1 MRYLRTLTAAA
12 VGLSVMSAISLATPT
27 LASSATPSLASC
39 KTIIASEEYTKGTL
53 TAATDNPVYSP
64 WFVNNKPTNAKG
76 YESAIVYALAS
87 VLGVDKSHVK
97 WAYEPFDSSYTPGT
111 KHFDF
116 DINEISYTGA
126 RANAVTFSQSYYDV
140 NQSIVAL
147 KTSKIV
153 KHHTPAELKT
163 YLYGDQIG
171 TTGLAFINNYI
182 KPTKAPRVFSTL
194 NQAVEA
200 LQLGQIDALV
210 IDTPTGQYMAS
221 SQIVN
226 SKKKLVATQVGQFAS
241 VGEHYGLLFTKGNP
255 LATCINVGLSTLRT
269 NGTLAALQQKWLGIY
284 TSVPTIKP

>member
-1 MRYLRTLTAAA
+1 VRSLRILAAGVVSLSILSGVSLGVAAGGASTL
-12 VGLSVMSAISLATPT
+12 
-27 LASSATPSLASC
+27 PSLASC
-39 KTIIASEEYTKGTL
+39 KTTMPSEEYTKGTL

-76 YESAIVYALAS
+76 YESALVYALAK
-87 VLGVDKSHVK
+87 VLGIPSSHVK

-116 DINEISYTGA
+116 DINEISYTPA
-126 RANAVTFSQSYYDV
+126 RAQAVTFSSSYYDV

-147 KTSKIV
+147 KTDKIV
-153 KHHTPAELKT
+153 KDHTPADLKD

-171 TTGLAFINNYI
+171 TTGLAYINDYI
-182 KPTKAPRVFSTL
+182 KPTKSPRVYTTL

-200 LQLGQIDALV
+200 LQLGQIDAIV

-226 SKKKLVATQVGQFAS
+226 SKNKLVATQVGQFPT

-255 LATCINVGLSTLRT
+255 LVGCINAGLAALKSD
-269 NGTLAALQQKWLGIY
+269 GTLAALQKKWLGIY
-284 TSVPTIKP
+284 TSVPVIEP